1 MRGEPLRRW
10 GWLACVVLAA
20 GCGFTAPGGAVPVD
34 SGSEDAPLD
43 PATVSF
49 AGASTDKDE
58 KSGTIQI
65 PVELSRASSQTITV
79 PYRIVSNT
87 GSEWAT
93 PGADFVGSDGTL
105 TFDPGDLTQNLE
117 LTIIEDSVD
126 PEPNEMIALELQMPT
141 GDAVLGATSNFTI
154 NISAVVLPRVK
165 FTTQNAS
172 GSEGTTAVQLGLTIT
187 PAAAAEVIV
196 GYSVGGDAET
206 SGFPDHNLVA
216 GTVTIAAGTTT
227 ANLPVTVMN
236 DMYDEDDEHLVVTL
250 VTSTNAVI
258 DQTNNVHI
266 TDYTITDDDNAPD
279 VRFQAASVMVDQA
292 EAAVD
297 VTLIAETSIR
307 SEKEIT
313 VTFGQ
318 NASVTDAATATAD
331 FTYMTGA
338 TLTWAAGTS
347 TLTKNIVVHIEA
359 DAIDEFDELIET
371 VFSAANNATI
381 PANTKSTI
389 KITDDDPAP
398 TVGFDPTTPNL
409 GEIGETDEDHD
420 HDFNV
425 VLSTASAKPITVMV
439 TVGGNATY
447 DDPAQGGQPS
457 DWDFTTRANDTPV
470 TFMPGETTKTIRVR
484 VRGDDTDEPG
494 NPNKE
499 DVTLTL
505 ASPTNATLG
514 AETVRSL
521 TIVDD
526 E

>member
-1 MRGEPLRRW
+1 MRGELLRRW
-10 GWLACVVLAA
+10 GWLVCVVTAA
-20 GCGFTAPGGAVPVD
+20 GCGFTAPGGAVTGD
-34 SGSEDAPLD
+34 GGIDAPLE

-49 AGASTDKDE
+49 AGATTDKDE

-65 PVELSRASSQTITV
+65 PVELSRESSQTITV
-79 PYRIVSNT
+79 PYRIVSNS
-87 GSEWAT
+87 GPQWAT

-105 TFDPGDLTQNLE
+105 TFDPGERTQNVE

-126 PEPNEMIALELQMPT
+126 PEDNEMIALELQMPT
-141 GDAVLGATSNFTI
+141 GDAVLGATPNFTI

-165 FTTQNAS
+165 FTTQTANGGEA
-172 GSEGTTAVQLGLTIT
+172 TTSVQLGLTIT
-187 PAAAAEVIV
+187 PASTMPVTV

-206 SGFPDHNLVA
+206 SGFPDHNL
-216 GTVTIAAGTTT
+216 AAGSLTIPAGATT
-227 ANLPVTVMN
+227 ANIPVTITN
-236 DMYDEDDEHLVVTL
+236 DMYDEEDEHLVVTL

-266 TDYTITDDDNAPD
+266 EDYTITDNDNPPD
-279 VRFQAASVMVDQA
+279 VRFQTASVMVDQA

-297 VTLIAETSIR
+297 VTLVAETSIR
-307 SEKEIT
+307 SEKEIM

-318 NASVTDAATATAD
+318 NAGVTDAATPTAD

-338 TLTWAAGTS
+338 TLTWTAGTQ
-347 TLTKNIVVHIEA
+347 TLAKNIVVHVEA
-359 DAIDEFDELIET
+359 DAIDEFDEFVET
-371 VFSAANNATI
+371 VFSSPSNVNI
-381 PANTKSTI
+381 PAGTKSTL
-389 KITDDDPAP
+389 KITDDDAAP
-398 TVGFDPTTPNL
+398 TVGFDPGTPSL
-409 GEIGETDEDHD
+409 GEIDETDTDHN

-425 VLSTASAKPITVMV
+425 VLSTASGKPITVMV
-439 TVGGNATY
+439 TVGGSATY
-447 DDPAQGGQPS
+447 DEPGGGQTTG
-457 DWDFTTRANDTPV
+457 WDFTTRAGDIPV
-470 TFMPGETTKTIRVR
+470 TFMPGETTKTIRVT
-484 VRGDDTDEPG
+484 VRGDNTDEPG

-505 ASPTNATLG
+505 ASPTNATLDS